1 VTNPDA
7 ANGVSTN
14 NIVEALLATS
24 CQRHGRRDY
33 PMKKSAILLVAC
45 PDRKGEVASIA
56 DFVYRHDGNI
66 LHADEHADEES
77 GLFLMRVEFDP
88 KDFDLDL
95 ADFGKHFAPVAE
107 KFQMKW
113 RLAQSSQRPRMIA
126 FVSKYD
132 HCLIDL
138 LYRHQSGEL
147 ACDIPLIISNHP
159 DNQPLADFHKIPY
172 AVVAITKDNK
182 NQAEERIQALITEH
196 KADFMVLARYMQI
209 LSNNFV
215 NRYPQRIINIHH
227 SFLPAF
233 VGARPYHQAFER
245 GVKLIGATSHYVT
258 EVLDD
263 GPIIEQDVVRVSH
276 QDTVEDLIRKGRD
289 LEKVVLSRAVRLH
302 IENRV
307 LVYGNKTVVF

>member
-1 VTNPDA
+1 
-7 ANGVSTN
+7 
-14 NIVEALLATS
+14 
-24 CQRHGRRDY
+24 
-33 PMKKSAILLVAC
+33 MKNSAILLISC
-45 PDRKGEVASIA
+45 PDRKGEVATIA
-56 DFVYRHDGNI
+56 DFVYRHNGNI

-88 KDFDLDL
+88 KDFDIDLSQEDL
-95 ADFGKHFAPVAE
+95 ADFGKHFSPIAE

-113 RLAQSSQRPRMIA
+113 RLAHSSQRQRMIIL
-126 FVSKYD
+126 VSKYD
-132 HCLIDL
+132 HCLVDL
-138 LYRHQSGEL
+138 LYRHKSGEL
-147 ACDIPLIISNHP
+147 ACDIPLIISNHA
-159 DNQPLADFHKIPY
+159 DNQAIADFYKIPY
-172 AVVAITKDNK
+172 AIVPVTKDNK
-182 NQAEERIQALITEH
+182 AQAEASIQALIDEQ
-196 KADFMVLARYMQI
+196 KPDFMVLARYMQI
-209 LSNNFV
+209 LSNDFV

-289 LEKVVLSRAVRLH
+289 LEKVVLSRAVRWH
-302 IENRV
+302 VENRV
-307 LVYGNKTVVF
+307 LLYGNKTVVF